1 MKIKDLK
8 IKIAMALTLV
18 MVGAPAVKALAAEP
32 KTTDDFLQMDNKEYM
47 TYIGKEFVKE
57 FGRDDKFQ
65 TTFEDSDVIEQVN
78 GKTGEVKAMEK
89 GTNEEI
95 YDYNYLDSLKA
106 RAEESQTTATK
117 DTKAAEE
124 YSSTLTAEQYQSVD
138 KENLSAS
145 DIQKQVEQIK
155 KDIQAKYGTENELK
169 VVSDDGHVVQELNP
183 ATGDYKLT
191 YKDGNTSCSY
201 NYYDEL
207 NQVVKEAQSNTN
219 K

>member
-18 MVGAPAVKALAAEP
+18 MMGAPVVKAFAAEP

-47 TYIGKEFVKE
+47 TYIGEEFREK
-57 FGRDDKFQ
+57 FGAKDEFQ
-65 TTFEDSDVIEQVN
+65 TTFEDSAVIEQVN

-95 YDYNYLDSLKA
+95 YDYNYLESLKE

-117 DTKAAEE
+117 DTKATEE

-145 DIQKQVEQIK
+145 DIQKQVEVIK
-155 KDIQAKYGTENELK
+155 EEIQKKYGKEDKLQ

-191 YKDGNTSCSY
+191 YKDENTSCSY